1 MKTIRSKMMLLSIL
15 IWIIMALIWLSMSA
29 FNQKTVEQYN
39 QILQRY
45 LLMNQASQQ
54 SQQTLTSLNNYRI
67 TPTESNLKLY
77 EDANITLHHTKSEL
91 SWLRNPNN
99 EMQLDNFQ
107 NMIESQSEAMD
118 LVVRFQKDN
127 DEDSVAKKFDEASN
141 ISKYISET
149 TLALISGEQK
159 TYDTFYRIII
169 KRSNELFRMGFWTLA
184 LVSLLLLLFS
194 FRFVNSVTQPIL
206 KLTQSARELSR
217 GNFQKPIE
225 ISNNDDMAFLARTLD
240 NMRLNI
246 GNLFDEIQ
254 SKAQLEYDLHKHKL
268 MLKESELKSLQSQ
281 INPHFLF
288 NTLNML
294 SKEAFLAGAD
304 KTSELISSVAGM
316 LRYNLRRMD
325 SRVSLRDEV
334 NVLEEYLTIQKA
346 RFDDRLRVVREIDEA
361 ALNIEVPILIL
372 QPLAENVFIYAIEPS
387 EDGGTLTLRIMQDE
401 ENVIVQVEDT
411 GQGMSEEQIEK
422 LLSDADT
429 SAYKGHSTGIGI
441 RNVLHRLQLFYGVDD
456 IIAIE
461 SVIGEGTCITLKLPR
476 GNKR

>member
-67 TPTESNLKLY
+67 TPTEANLRQY
-77 EDANITLHHTKSEL
+77 QDDNNTLFHTKSEL

-107 NMIESQSEAMD
+107 NMIESQSESMD
-118 LVVRFQKDN
+118 LVVRFQTDN

-149 TLALISGEQK
+149 TLTLISGEQK
-159 TYDTFYRIII
+159 TYDAFYRKII
-169 KRSNELFRMGFWTLA
+169 KRSNDLFRMGFWTLA

-206 KLTQSARELSR
+206 KLTQASRELSR

-334 NVLEEYLTIQKA
+334 EVLEEYLTIQKA
-346 RFDDRLRVVREIDEA
+346 RFDDRLTVIREIDEE
-361 ALNIEVPILIL
+361 ALDIEVPILIL
-372 QPLAENVFIYAIEPS
+372 QPLAENVFIYVIEPS
-387 EDGGTLTLRIMQDE
+387 EEGGTLTLRVKQEQDQ
-401 ENVIVQVEDT
+401 VIVQVEDT
-411 GQGMSEEQIEK
+411 GQGMSLEQIEK
-422 LLSDADT
+422 LLSEAEST
-429 SAYKGHSTGIGI
+429 TYKGHSTGIGI
-441 RNVLHRLQLFYGVDD
+441 RNVQHRLQLFYGVDD
-456 IIAIE
+456 IITIE
-461 SVIGEGTCITLKLPR
+461 SKIGEGTCITLTLPR
-476 GNKR
+476 GKQQ

>member
-67 TPTESNLKLY
+67 TPTEANLKQYVNDNNMLF
-77 EDANITLHHTKSEL
+77 HTKSEL

-141 ISKYISET
+141 ITKYISET
-149 TLALISGEQK
+149 TLTLISGEQK
-159 TYDTFYRIII
+159 TYDAFYRKII
-169 KRSNELFRMGFWTLA
+169 KRSNDLFRMGFWTLA

-206 KLTQSARELSR
+206 KLTQASRELSR
-217 GNFQKPIE
+217 GNFHKPIE

-334 NVLEEYLTIQKA
+334 EVLEEYLTIQKA
-346 RFDDRLRVVREIDEA
+346 RFDDRMTVIREIDEE
-361 ALNIEVPILIL
+361 ALDIEVPILIL

-387 EDGGTLTLRIMQDE
+387 EHGGTLTLRVKQE
-401 ENVIVQVEDT
+401 EDHVIVQVEDT
-411 GQGMSEEQIEK
+411 GQGMSLEQIEK
-422 LLSDADT
+422 LLSEAESST
-429 SAYKGHSTGIGI
+429 YKGHSTGIGI
-441 RNVLHRLQLFYGVDD
+441 RNVLHRLQLFYGVED
-456 IIAIE
+456 IISIE
-461 SVIGEGTCITLKLPR
+461 SKIGEGTCITLTLPR
-476 GNKR
+476 GKQQ

>member
-67 TPTESNLKLY
+67 TPTEANLKRY
-77 EDANITLHHTKSEL
+77 EDDNNTLFHTKSEL
-91 SWLRNPNN
+91 SWLRNPDN

-141 ISKYISET
+141 VSKYISEM
-149 TLALISGEQK
+149 TLTLISGEQK
-159 TYDTFYRIII
+159 TYDTFYRKII
-169 KRSNELFRMGFWTLA
+169 KRSNDLFRMGFWTLA

-334 NVLEEYLTIQKA
+334 NVLEEYLAIQKA
-346 RFDDRLRVVREIDEA
+346 RFEDRMHVVREIDEE

-387 EDGGTLTLRIMQDE
+387 EDGGTLTLRVKNE
-401 ENVIVQVEDT
+401 PEHVIVQVEDT

-422 LLSDADT
+422 LLSEADS

-461 SVIGEGTCITLKLPR
+461 SKLGAGTCITLKLPR